1 MSSVDFGQG
10 TFGRA
15 HLAGWIPS
23 VTDNDDDDP
32 KFDPTTTSASALQ
45 EMLTSG
51 KLTSVEILNEYYR
64 RILTYNGYLKAV
76 YQLAPG
82 AVDRAKALDSQRASG
97 TVLGPLHG
105 IPILLKDNVGTDP
118 SMGMDNTGG
127 NLALVGSTAVRNA
140 PIVDRLLQAG
150 AIIMG
155 KTTLSQSRGTGIRCG
170 WSALH
175 GQSQNPY
182 IRGGIDPTDGLA
194 GHSSPGGSSSGS
206 GIAVAAGLAPMA
218 IGTETEGSLIS
229 PSTRQSLYTIKATL
243 GSIPN
248 EGIIPISHHLDIA
261 GPMCTTVKDTA
272 DLLTVLIGN
281 GRPDVPPGGYATA
294 MKGEAGWKE
303 LRVGTLDPEKYR
315 HGEPLQTQIPEAVE
329 EIKTATL
336 RGYER
341 IKELALQYHYDV
353 SLRPDEDFEYEGASA
368 LSELMVADFE
378 LDFDK
383 YLGGTENSQVTSSKE
398 LVGWNRA
405 HADQVLPTEYP
416 NQEFL
421 ERSVAFDHSSD
432 RRRKLIEHIVAMGQ
446 SLPDAL
452 DKYDID
458 VIIGPADSSF
468 SRYSAATGLPLCS
481 LPLGYIEYNGRPIGL
496 TAIARSEVTLI
507 TLQGAFEATFPQRVP
522 PSAFLSANERI
533 GDE

>member
-1 MSSVDFGQG
+1 MSVDFGQG

-23 VTDNDDDDP
+23 VTDDGP
-32 KFDPTTTSASALQ
+32 KFDPMTTSASALQ
-45 EMLTSG
+45 EMLNSG

-64 RILTYNGYLKAV
+64 QILTYNGYLKAV

-82 AVDRAKALDSQRASG
+82 AIDRAKALDSQRASG
-97 TVLGPLHG
+97 NILGPLHG

-118 SMGMDNTGG
+118 SMGIDNTGG

-155 KTTLSQSRGTGIRCG
+155 KTTLSEMMYFKGTGIRCG

-182 IRGGIDPTDGLA
+182 IQGGIDYTDGLA

-206 GIAVAAGLAPMA
+206 GIAVAAGFAPMA
-218 IGTETEGSLIS
+218 IGTETRGSLIS
-229 PSTRQSLYTIKATL
+229 PSTRQSLYTVKSTL

-248 EGIIPISHHLDIA
+248 EGIIPISHQLDIA
-261 GPMCTTVKDTA
+261 GPMCTTVRDTA
-272 DLLTVLIGN
+272 DLLTVLIGS

-294 MKGEAGWKE
+294 MKGQAGWKE
-303 LRVGTLDPEKYR
+303 LRVGTLDPEKFR
-315 HGEPLQTQIPEAVE
+315 IGEPLQTQIPEAME
-329 EIKTATL
+329 QIDTATL
-336 RGYER
+336 RAYER

-353 SLRPDEDFEYEGASA
+353 SLGPDDDFEYEGKDAI
-368 LSELMVADFE
+368 LELMVADFE

-383 YLGGTENSQVTSSKE
+383 YLGGTENSQVTSARE
-398 LVGWNRA
+398 LVRWNRA
-405 HADQVLPTEYP
+405 HADQVLPSEYP
-416 NQEFL
+416 NQENL
-421 ERSVAFDHSSD
+421 ERAVASDHSPD
-432 RRRKLIEHIVAMGQ
+432 RRRKLTEHIAAMGQ

-452 DKYDID
+452 DKYDVD
-458 VIIGPADSSF
+458 AIIGPEGSPLST
-468 SRYSAATGLPLCS
+468 YSAATGFPLCS
-481 LPLGYIEYNGRPIGL
+481 LPFGYIDYNGRPIGL

-507 TLQGAFEATFPQRVP
+507 TLQSAFESTFPPREP
-522 PSAFLSANERI
+522 PSGFLDRKE
-533 GDE
+533 